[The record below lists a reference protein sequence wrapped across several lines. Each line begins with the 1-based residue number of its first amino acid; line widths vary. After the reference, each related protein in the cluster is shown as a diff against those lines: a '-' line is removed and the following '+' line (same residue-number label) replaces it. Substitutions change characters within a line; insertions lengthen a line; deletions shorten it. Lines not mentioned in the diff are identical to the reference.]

1 MNGKDILEMASNVA
15 VGFSSLTVALLG
27 FLGLNTWK
35 KRTRFEVS
43 RKMLG
48 LAKKFC
54 NEIQQS
60 RYPWGYSGEADSRP
74 RQEHETP
81 EEAAALDERYARLKR
96 LHPASETIKDLLQAA
111 WEAEAVLG
119 QDLSQ
124 HTNAFIRVHNKI
136 VMAIEERYMQS
147 KGAKMS
153 RDDFRE
159 TMRTI
164 YGPVKRDD
172 SITTMLDNATDA
184 LQRALKRYI

>member
-1 MNGKDILEMASNVA
+1 MNGKDVLEMASNVA
-15 VGFSSLTVALLG
+15 VGFSALAVALLG
-27 FLGLNTWK
+27 FLGLNTWR

-60 RYPWGYSGEADSRP
+60 RYPWGHSGEADSRP

-81 EEAAALDERYARLKR
+81 EETAALDERYARLKR
-96 LHPASETIKDLLQAA
+96 LQPAAETIKDLLQAT

-119 QDLSQ
+119 QDLFE
-124 HTNAFIRVHNKI
+124 HTSAFIQVCNKI

-147 KGAKMS
+147 KGAEMS
-153 RDDFRE
+153 KDDFME
-159 TMRTI
+159 TMTTI
-164 YGPVKRDD
+164 YGPVKPDD
-172 SITTMLDNATDA
+172 SVTTMLNTATDA
-184 LQRALKRYI
+184 LQKALKRYI